1 MILNLYFGHRP
12 HSLLKRFK
20 ALRKS
25 HLCNILHTS
34 QGIHKF
40 LGGRGFGRGT
50 RPWSPSPDARCTV
63 IVNRAPSTSPE
74 TAWDPG
80 SGTGSPSRRVPARA
94 LAVRHSAATRLP
106 ARGSSSARPTSPVN
120 SNSPSGRT
128 PAPSAASASPS
139 AAHHFLRGSVWRPGR
154 APLTLGQRT
163 DLGTRGL
170 HRAFLRFLG
179 RGCEEADIT
188 GAPRGGRRGCGG
200 PPLRDSGLPEEAP
213 GSPAVRLGPGRSS
226 GRRRRTRLPAPTRP
240 TESREEAGKR
250 SPVAAEH
257 LPIHG
262 PHGGAHSAETDGPT
276 ANGGRRQRQQ
286 GGSEYRQAVL
296 LRSSGRSK
304 VEREWK
310 AGAETRDAPATAVPP
325 PSPPPRAR
333 PRLASPRPSA
343 STPSLGP
350 AHSRP
355 PARLQGALFL
365 RHPET
370 PPPGAPPRRARP
382 APASLL
388 RSRERAPCASR
399 FAAPPALPRA
409 PPAFRL
415 LRPGRPSLDT
425 SPLPAGKALGT
436 RLRRVGRSVPRGPQ
450 NRHGIAPGGQGCWRL
465 GPEQGGPARAVVF
478 GAPGL
483 AAPGSASHPPGD
495 PHRLD
500 RCGWDE
506 DERGERD
513 CPELENIC
521 IFIQF

>member
-20 ALRKS
+20 APRKS

-40 LGGRGFGRGT
+40 LGGRGVGRGT

-63 IVNRAPSTSPE
+63 IGNRAPSTSPE

-94 LAVRHSAATRLP
+94 LAVRHSAATLLP

-154 APLTLGQRT
+154 ARRTSAPAGCTGLSSASLGEGVKRRTL
-163 DLGTRGL
+163 RG
-170 HRAFLRFLG
+170 HREG
-179 RGCEEADIT
+179 EGEAAADRPS
-188 GAPRGGRRGCGG
+188 GS
-200 PPLRDSGLPEEAP
+200 RDSLRRRPEAPPSGSARAAPWAAGAAP
-213 GSPAVRLGPGRSS
+213 GSPA
-226 GRRRRTRLPAPTRP
+226 PARP
-240 TESREEAGKR
+240 AENREEAGKR
-250 SPVAAEH
+250 SPVAAKH

-286 GGSEYRQAVL
+286 GGSGYRQAAL
-296 LRSSGRSK
+296 LSSSGRSK

-365 RHPET
+365 RLPWDSSS
-370 PPPGAPPRRARP
+370 GCP
-382 APASLL
+382 APA
-388 RSRERAPCASR
+388 RAPR
-399 FAAPPALPRA
+399 PRLPPALTGARALCFPLRRPTRA
-409 PPAFRL
+409 PA
-415 LRPGRPSLDT
+415 GST
-425 SPLPAGKALGT
+425 GLPA
-436 RLRRVGRSVPRGPQ
+436 S
-450 NRHGIAPGGQGCWRL
+450 APG
-465 GPEQGGPARAVVF
+465 
-478 GAPGL
+478 
-483 AAPGSASHPPGD
+483 AA
-495 PHRLD
+495 
-500 RCGWDE
+500 
-506 DERGERD
+506 
-513 CPELENIC
+513 
-521 IFIQF
+521 